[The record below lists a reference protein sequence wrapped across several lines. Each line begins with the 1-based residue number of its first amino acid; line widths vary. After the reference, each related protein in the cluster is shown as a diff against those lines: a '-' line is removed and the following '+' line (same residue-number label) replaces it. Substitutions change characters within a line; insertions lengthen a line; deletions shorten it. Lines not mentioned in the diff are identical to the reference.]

1 MRAGFKKINTFLMV
15 VETGSFEEAA
25 KRLYITPSAVSL
37 RLSSLESEV
46 GEKLVLRR
54 RPCVPTPKGEI
65 FYQHALALREVKMQL
80 DDAFSNK
87 ATDNK

>member
-37 RLSSLESEV
+37 RLSSLENEV
-46 GEKLVLRR
+46 GEKLILRR
-54 RPCVPTPKGEI
+54 RPCVPTAKGEI
-65 FYQHALALREVKMQL
+65 FYQYALALRDVKLQL
-80 DDAFSNK
+80 DNAFNSK
-87 ATDNK
+87 TADDK